1 MRTQAVW
8 TMGMLSAVGTAVPA
22 AGQSADT
29 EAVKAVVTAF
39 GAFTQEKNLAGMD
52 TLFAQ
57 DGWVHI
63 IEGAGVNHGWVDYR
77 DHHIGPELAEFENFR
92 YRFFAVEPQVREA
105 VAWTPF
111 RYELGADTP
120 RGHVEME
127 GRGTAVLEKRDG
139 RWVIVHVHTSGR
151 RKPSP

>member
-1 MRTQAVW
+1 MRTHPVW
-8 TMGMLSAVGTAVPA
+8 TMVMLSAVGTAAPA

-39 GAFTQEKNLAGMD
+39 GAFTQEKSLAGMD

-92 YRFFAVEPQVREA
+92 YRFFAVEPQVRGA

-111 RYELGADTP
+111 QYELSADTP

-139 RWVIVHVHTSGR
+139 RWVIVHIHTSGR
-151 RKPSP
+151 RKPSQ